1 MGVQRPIVGWPGRSK
16 RKAEITMAIFLGILY
31 ALQLLVALL
40 LILIILM
47 QRTASEGLGLA
58 FGGGMGESFF
68 GSRAGNVLVKIT
80 AYLSVFFICNTLLI
94 AKLQTVQG
102 RSMVRPG
109 APVAASAEAIPAGQV
124 ATPGEGVSAEV
135 PSPADAGAVVPA
147 GEAPLSIEIPAV
159 DAGAEVAPV
168 EAEVAPV
175 EAGTTAPEGNEI
187 EAPAPDAASPV
198 EASGDEAGAAQAPDE
213 PES

>member
-168 EAEVAPV
+168 EA
-175 EAGTTAPEGNEI
+175 GTTAPEGNEI

>member
-168 EAEVAPV
+168 EAGA
-175 EAGTTAPEGNEI
+175 TAPEGNEI